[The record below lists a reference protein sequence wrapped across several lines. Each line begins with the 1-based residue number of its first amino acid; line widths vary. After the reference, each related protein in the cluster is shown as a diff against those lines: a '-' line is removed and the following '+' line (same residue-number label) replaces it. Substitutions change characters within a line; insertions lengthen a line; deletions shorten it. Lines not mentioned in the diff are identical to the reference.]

1 MKLASSILLVS
12 LLGIVVYLLSGWWA
26 NHSIKSHRE
35 DCPNCSKDTLQ
46 IVNFLKATILING
59 RRAPDSYMILEC
71 SHCGYRYRK
80 SKGQQ
85 GLESIKENEEF

>member
-12 LLGIVVYLLSGWWA
+12 LLGIIVYLLSSRWA
-26 NHSIKSHRE
+26 NHSIKSHCE
-35 DCPNCSKDTLQ
+35 DCPNCGKGTLQ
-46 IVNFLKATILING
+46 IVNFFKATVLING

-71 SHCGYRYRK
+71 SHCGYRYHK

-85 GLESIKENEEF
+85 VLESIKGNEEF